1 MKKIL
6 WLFVLIIT
14 IYILLIFK
22 APNIT
27 TKIEKYLWFS
37 WFTEFITG
45 TKWNLDKTYTN
56 IPSKSEAYSWIIDI
70 KNNIINWLDSTKEKI
85 DSVRWAVVWAE
96 KKINEVKQTYDN
108 AVNVVKKANQQIQNT
123 KKSIDNITQSINQ
136 ATGTW
141 IIK

>member
-27 TKIEKYLWFS
+27 KKVEKTLWFS
-37 WFTEFITG
+37 WFTEAVTG

-56 IPSKSEAYSWIIDI
+56 LPTKDEAFSWIIDI
-70 KNNIINWLDSTKEKI
+70 KNKIINWVNTTKSKI
-85 DSVRWAVVWAE
+85 DDVRSAAAWAE
-96 KKINEVKQTYDN
+96 KQINQVKKTYNN
-108 AVNVVKKANQQIQNT
+108 AINVVKKTNQQIQNT
-123 KKSIDNITQSINQ
+123 KKTIDNISKSINQ
-136 ATGTW
+136 ATNTW
-141 IIK
+141 TIN